1 MSDNSTPQGTDLYS
15 AQNAIR
21 SMLTPQQDNVATDD
35 ALEANA
41 TQVEDAEMPDDQEE
55 EYEAQADNSAVEGS
69 ESDLD
74 DDDDDDGDEYGT
86 LDLSTTI
93 EVGGEEK
100 TIEELRSGFLRQK
113 DYTRKT
119 QELAEHRKAVEAKD
133 QEMDRERAEYAQLLP
148 AMAERINQAAEQE
161 PDWDTLYDAD
171 PVMAA
176 KAERQWR
183 KQQEGRVAQLQAVQ
197 AEQQRMHQIAQTK
210 QQQMQQSYLEQ
221 QRHVLPDIIPEWRDN
236 KVAAT
241 EATQIRDFLINEGFT
256 EQDVSGMSNATLV
269 KLARKAMLY
278 DRGETR
284 ANEVKAKP
292 KKPRTKT
299 LKSGSRASQPK
310 RVSAAQEAQ
319 NRARKTGR
327 VNDAAAAIKAILL

>member
-21 SMLTPQQDNVATDD
+21 SMLAPREDNVTTDD
-35 ALEANA
+35 ALEAEA
-41 TQVEDAEMPDDQEE
+41 AQVDEAEMPDGQEE
-55 EYEAQADNSAVEGS
+55 EYEAQADNSPVEGS

-74 DDDDDDGDEYGT
+74 DEDDDDGDQYGT
-86 LDLSTTI
+86 LDLSTTL
-93 EVGGEEK
+93 EVDGEEI
-100 TIEELRSGFLRQK
+100 TIEELRSGHLRQK

-148 AMAERINQAAEQE
+148 ALAERIQQEAKQE

-183 KQQEGRVAQLQAVQ
+183 KEQEGRVAQLQAVQ
-197 AEQQRMHQIAQTK
+197 AEQQRMQQIEAQK
-210 QQQMQQSYLEQ
+210 HVQMQQSYLEQ
-221 QRHVLPDIIPEWRDN
+221 QRQILPDIIPEWRDG

-241 EATQIRDFLINEGFT
+241 EATQIRDFLLGEGFS

-292 KKPRTKT
+292 KKPRAKI

-310 RVSAAQEAQ
+310 RTSAAQEAQ

-327 VNDAAAAIKAILL
+327 VNDAAAAIKALL

>member
-21 SMLTPQQDNVATDD
+21 SMLAPQEDNVTTDD
-35 ALEANA
+35 ALEAEA
-41 TQVEDAEMPDDQEE
+41 AQVDDAEMPDGQEE
-55 EYEAQADNSAVEGS
+55 EYQAQADNSPVEGS

-74 DDDDDDGDEYGT
+74 DDEDGDGDGYGT
-86 LDLSTTI
+86 LDLSTTL
-93 EVGGEEK
+93 EVDGEEK

-119 QELAEHRKAVEAKD
+119 QELAEHRRAVEAKD

-148 AMAERINQAAEQE
+148 ALAERIQQAAEQE
-161 PDWDTLYDAD
+161 PDWDTLYDTD

-183 KQQEGRVAQLQAVQ
+183 KEQEARTAQLQAVQ
-197 AEQQRMHQIAQTK
+197 AEQQRMQQIAAQK

-221 QRHVLPDIIPEWRDN
+221 QRHILPDIIPEWRDK

-241 EATQIRDFLINEGFT
+241 EATQIRDFLLGEGFS

-292 KKPRTKT
+292 KKPRAKI

-310 RVSAAQEAQ
+310 RTSAAQEAQ

-327 VNDAAAAIKAILL
+327 VNDAAAAIKALL

>member
-21 SMLTPQQDNVATDD
+21 SMLAPQEDNVTTDD
-35 ALEANA
+35 ALEAEA
-41 TQVEDAEMPDDQEE
+41 AQVDEAEMPDGQEE
-55 EYEAQADNSAVEGS
+55 EYEAQADNSPVEGS

-74 DDDDDDGDEYGT
+74 DEDDDDGDGYGT
-86 LDLSTTI
+86 LDLSTTL
-93 EVGGEEK
+93 EVDGEEK

-148 AMAERINQAAEQE
+148 ALAERIQQEAKQE

-183 KQQEGRVAQLQAVQ
+183 KEQEGRVAQLQAVQ
-197 AEQQRMHQIAQTK
+197 AEQQRMQQIEAQK

-221 QRHVLPDIIPEWRDN
+221 QRQILPDIIPEWRDK

-241 EATQIRDFLINEGFT
+241 EATQIRDFLLGEGFS

-310 RVSAAQEAQ
+310 RTSAAQEAQ

-327 VNDAAAAIKAILL
+327 VNDAAAAIKALL

>member
-21 SMLTPQQDNVATDD
+21 SMLTPQEDNVATDD
-35 ALEANA
+35 ALEAEA
-41 TQVEDAEMPDDQEE
+41 AQVEDAEMPEGQED

-74 DDDDDDGDEYGT
+74 DDEDDDGDQYGT

-93 EVGGEEK
+93 EVDGEEK

-119 QELAEHRKAVEAKD
+119 QELAESRKAVEAKD
-133 QEMDRERAEYAQLLP
+133 QEIERERAEYAQLLP
-148 AMAERINQAAEQE
+148 AMAERIQQAAEQE
-161 PDWDTLYDAD
+161 PDWDTLYDTD

-183 KQQEGRVAQLQAVQ
+183 KEQEARAAQLQAVQ
-197 AEQQRMHQIAQTK
+197 AEQQRMQQIAAQK
-210 QQQMQQSYLEQ
+210 QEQMQQSYLEQ
-221 QRHVLPDIIPEWRDN
+221 QRHILPDIIPEWRDK

-241 EATQIRDFLINEGFT
+241 EATQIRDFLLGEGFS

-310 RVSAAQEAQ
+310 RTSAAQEAQ

-327 VNDAAAAIKAILL
+327 VNDAAAAIKALL

>member
-21 SMLTPQQDNVATDD
+21 SMLAPQEDNVTTDD
-35 ALEANA
+35 ALEAEA
-41 TQVEDAEMPDDQEE
+41 AQVDDAEMPDGQEE
-55 EYEAQADNSAVEGS
+55 EYEAQADNSPVEGS

-74 DDDDDDGDEYGT
+74 DEDDDDGDQYGS

-93 EVGGEEK
+93 EVDGEEI
-100 TIEELRSGFLRQK
+100 TIEELRSGHLRQK

-119 QELAEHRKAVEAKD
+119 QELAENRKAMEAQY
-133 QEMDRERAEYAQLLP
+133 QEIERERAEYAQLLP
-148 AMAERINQAAEQE
+148 AMAERIQQAAEQE
-161 PDWDTLYDAD
+161 PDWDTLYDTD

-183 KQQEGRVAQLQAVQ
+183 KEQEGRVAQLQAVQ
-197 AEQQRMHQIAQTK
+197 AEQQRMQQIAAQK
-210 QQQMQQSYLEQ
+210 HQHLQQSYLEQ
-221 QRHVLPDIIPEWRDN
+221 QRHILPDIIPEWRDK

-241 EATQIRDFLINEGFT
+241 EATQIRDFLLGEGFS

-292 KKPRTKT
+292 KKPRAKI

-310 RVSAAQEAQ
+310 RTSAAQEAQ

-327 VNDAAAAIKAILL
+327 VNDAAAAIKALL

>member
-21 SMLTPQQDNVATDD
+21 SMLTPQEDNVATED

-41 TQVEDAEMPDDQEE
+41 AQVEEAEMLDDQEDG
-55 EYEAQADNSAVEGS
+55 YEAQADNSAVEGS

-74 DDDDDDGDEYGT
+74 DDEDDDGDGYGT

-93 EVGGEEK
+93 EVDGEEK

-119 QELAEHRKAVEAKD
+119 QELAEGRRAQEHEF
-133 QEMDRERAEYAQLLP
+133 QEMQRERAEYAQLLP

-310 RVSAAQEAQ
+310 RVSTAQEAQ
-319 NRARKTGR
+319 NRARKTGS

>member
-21 SMLTPQQDNVATDD
+21 SMLAPQEDNVTTDD
-35 ALEANA
+35 ALEAEA
-41 TQVEDAEMPDDQEE
+41 AQVDDAEMPDGQEE
-55 EYEAQADNSAVEGS
+55 EYEAQADNSPVEGS

-74 DDDDDDGDEYGT
+74 DEDDNDGDQYGS

-93 EVGGEEK
+93 EVDGEEI
-100 TIEELRSGFLRQK
+100 TIEELRSGHLRQK

-119 QELAEHRKAVEAKD
+119 QELAENRKAMEAQY
-133 QEMDRERAEYAQLLP
+133 QEIERERAEYAQLLP
-148 AMAERINQAAEQE
+148 AMAERIQQAAEQE
-161 PDWDTLYDAD
+161 PDWDTLYDTD

-183 KQQEGRVAQLQAVQ
+183 KEQEARTAQLQAVQ
-197 AEQQRMHQIAQTK
+197 AEQQRMQQIAAQK

-221 QRHVLPDIIPEWRDN
+221 QRHILPDIIPEWRDK

-241 EATQIRDFLINEGFT
+241 EATQIRDFLLGEGFS

-292 KKPRTKT
+292 KKPRAKI

-310 RVSAAQEAQ
+310 RTSAAQEAQ

-327 VNDAAAAIKAILL
+327 VNDAAAAIKALL

>member
-21 SMLTPQQDNVATDD
+21 SMLAPQEDNVTTDD
-35 ALEANA
+35 ALEAEA
-41 TQVEDAEMPDDQEE
+41 AQVDEAEMPDGQEE
-55 EYEAQADNSAVEGS
+55 EYEAQADNSPVEGS

-74 DDDDDDGDEYGT
+74 DEDDDDGDQYGT
-86 LDLSTTI
+86 LDLSTTL
-93 EVGGEEK
+93 EVDGEEI
-100 TIEELRSGFLRQK
+100 TIEELRSGHLRQK

-133 QEMDRERAEYAQLLP
+133 HEMDRERAEYAQLLP
-148 AMAERINQAAEQE
+148 ALAERIQQEAKQE

-183 KQQEGRVAQLQAVQ
+183 KEQEERAAQLQAVQ
-197 AEQQRMHQIAQTK
+197 AEQQRMQQIEAQK
-210 QQQMQQSYLEQ
+210 REQMQQSYLEQ
-221 QRHVLPDIIPEWRDN
+221 QRQILPDIIPEWRDS

-241 EATQIRDFLINEGFT
+241 EATQIRDFLLGEGFS

-292 KKPRTKT
+292 KKPRAKT

-310 RVSAAQEAQ
+310 RTSAAQEAQ

-327 VNDAAAAIKAILL
+327 VNDAAAAIKALL

>member
-21 SMLTPQQDNVATDD
+21 SMLAPQEDNVTTDD
-35 ALEANA
+35 ALEAEA
-41 TQVEDAEMPDDQEE
+41 AQVDEAEMPDGQEE
-55 EYEAQADNSAVEGS
+55 EYEAQADNSPVEGS

-74 DDDDDDGDEYGT
+74 DEDDDDGDQYGS

-93 EVGGEEK
+93 EVDGEEI
-100 TIEELRSGFLRQK
+100 TIEELRSGHLRQK

-148 AMAERINQAAEQE
+148 ALAERIQQEAKQE

-183 KQQEGRVAQLQAVQ
+183 KEQEARVAQLQAVQ
-197 AEQQRMHQIAQTK
+197 AEQQRMQQIEVQK
-210 QQQMQQSYLEQ
+210 REQMQQSYLEQ
-221 QRHVLPDIIPEWRDN
+221 QRHILPDIIPEWRDK

-241 EATQIRDFLINEGFT
+241 EATQIRDFLLGEGFS

-310 RVSAAQEAQ
+310 RTSAAQEAQ

-327 VNDAAAAIKAILL
+327 VNDAAAAIKALL

>member
-21 SMLTPQQDNVATDD
+21 SMLTPQEDNVATDD
-35 ALEANA
+35 ALEAEA
-41 TQVEDAEMPDDQEE
+41 AQVEDAEMPEGQED

-74 DDDDDDGDEYGT
+74 DDEDDDSDQYGT

-93 EVGGEEK
+93 EVDGEEK

-119 QELAEHRKAVEAKD
+119 QELAESRKAVEAKD
-133 QEMDRERAEYAQLLP
+133 QEIERERAEYAQLLP
-148 AMAERINQAAEQE
+148 AMAERIQQAAEQE
-161 PDWDTLYDAD
+161 PDWDTLYDTD

-183 KQQEGRVAQLQAVQ
+183 KEQEARTAQLQAVQ
-197 AEQQRMHQIAQTK
+197 AEQQRMQQIAAQK
-210 QQQMQQSYLEQ
+210 QEQMQQSYLGQ
-221 QRHVLPDIIPEWRDN
+221 QRHILPDIIPEWRDK

-241 EATQIRDFLINEGFT
+241 EATQIRDFLLGEGFS

-310 RVSAAQEAQ
+310 RTSAAQEAQ

-327 VNDAAAAIKAILL
+327 VNDAAAAIKALL

>member
-21 SMLTPQQDNVATDD
+21 SMLAPQEDNVTTDD
-35 ALEANA
+35 ALEAEA
-41 TQVEDAEMPDDQEE
+41 AQVDEAEMPDGQEE
-55 EYEAQADNSAVEGS
+55 EYEAQADNSPVEGS

-74 DDDDDDGDEYGT
+74 DEDDDDGDQYGT

-93 EVGGEEK
+93 EVDGEEK
-100 TIEELRSGFLRQK
+100 TIEELRSGHLRQK

-119 QELAEHRKAVEAKD
+119 QELAENRKAMEAQY
-133 QEMDRERAEYAQLLP
+133 QEIERERAEYAQLLP
-148 AMAERINQAAEQE
+148 AMAERIQQAAEQE
-161 PDWDTLYDAD
+161 PDWDTLYDTD

-183 KQQEGRVAQLQAVQ
+183 KEQEARTAQLQAVQ
-197 AEQQRMHQIAQTK
+197 AEQQRMQQIAAQK

-221 QRHVLPDIIPEWRDN
+221 QRHILPDIIPEWRDK

-241 EATQIRDFLINEGFT
+241 EATQIRDFLLGEGFS

-292 KKPRTKT
+292 KKPRAKI

-310 RVSAAQEAQ
+310 RTSAAQEAQ

-327 VNDAAAAIKAILL
+327 VNDAAAAIKALL

>member
-21 SMLTPQQDNVATDD
+21 SMLAPQEDNVTTDD
-35 ALEANA
+35 ALEAEA
-41 TQVEDAEMPDDQEE
+41 AQVDDAEMPDGQEE
-55 EYEAQADNSAVEGS
+55 EYEAQADNSPVEGS

-74 DDDDDDGDEYGT
+74 DEDDDDGDQYGS

-93 EVGGEEK
+93 EVDGEEI
-100 TIEELRSGFLRQK
+100 TIEELRSGHLRQK

-119 QELAEHRKAVEAKD
+119 QELAENRKAMEAQY
-133 QEMDRERAEYAQLLP
+133 QEIERERAEYAQLLP
-148 AMAERINQAAEQE
+148 AMAERIQQAAEQE

-183 KQQEGRVAQLQAVQ
+183 KEQEARVAQLQAVQ
-197 AEQQRMHQIAQTK
+197 AEQQRMQQIEAQK
-210 QQQMQQSYLEQ
+210 HEQMQQSYLEQ
-221 QRHVLPDIIPEWRDN
+221 QRQILPDIIPEWRDS

-241 EATQIRDFLINEGFT
+241 EATQIRDFLLGEGFS

-310 RVSAAQEAQ
+310 RTSAAQEAQ

-327 VNDAAAAIKAILL
+327 VNDAAAAIKALL

>member
-21 SMLTPQQDNVATDD
+21 SMLAPQEDNVTTDD
-35 ALEANA
+35 ALEAEA
-41 TQVEDAEMPDDQEE
+41 AQVDEAEMPDGQEE
-55 EYEAQADNSAVEGS
+55 EYEAQADNSPVEGS

-74 DDDDDDGDEYGT
+74 DEDDDDGDQYGS

-93 EVGGEEK
+93 EVDGEEI
-100 TIEELRSGFLRQK
+100 TIEELRSGHLRQK

-148 AMAERINQAAEQE
+148 AMAERIQQAAEQE

-183 KQQEGRVAQLQAVQ
+183 KEQEGRVAQLQAVQ
-197 AEQQRMHQIAQTK
+197 AEQQRMQQIEAQK

-221 QRHVLPDIIPEWRDN
+221 QRHILPDIIPEWRDK

-241 EATQIRDFLINEGFT
+241 EATQIRDFLLGEGFS

-292 KKPRTKT
+292 KKPRAKI

-310 RVSAAQEAQ
+310 RTSAAQEAQ

-327 VNDAAAAIKAILL
+327 VNDAAAAIKALL

>member
-21 SMLTPQQDNVATDD
+21 SMLTPQEDNVATDD
-35 ALEANA
+35 ALEAEA
-41 TQVEDAEMPDDQEE
+41 AQVEDAEMPEGQEE

-74 DDDDDDGDEYGT
+74 DDEDDDGDQYGT

-93 EVGGEEK
+93 EVDGEEK

-119 QELAEHRKAVEAKD
+119 QELAESRKAIEAKD
-133 QEMDRERAEYAQLLP
+133 QEIERERAEYAQLLP
-148 AMAERINQAAEQE
+148 AMAERIQQAAEQE
-161 PDWDTLYDAD
+161 PDWDTLYDTD

-183 KQQEGRVAQLQAVQ
+183 KEQEARSAQLQAVQ
-197 AEQQRMHQIAQTK
+197 AEQQRMQQIAAQK
-210 QQQMQQSYLEQ
+210 QEQMQQSYLEQ
-221 QRHVLPDIIPEWRDN
+221 QRHILPDIIPEWRDK

-241 EATQIRDFLINEGFT
+241 EATQIRDFLLGEGFS

-310 RVSAAQEAQ
+310 RTSAAQEAQ

-327 VNDAAAAIKAILL
+327 VNDAAAAIKALL

>member
-21 SMLTPQQDNVATDD
+21 SMLTPQEDNVATED

-41 TQVEDAEMPDDQEE
+41 TQVEEAEMLDDQEDG
-55 EYEAQADNSAVEGS
+55 YEAQADNSAVEGS

-74 DDDDDDGDEYGT
+74 DDDDDDGDGYGT

-93 EVGGEEK
+93 EVDGEEK

-119 QELAEHRKAVEAKD
+119 QELAENRRVQAEQF
-133 QEMDRERAEYAQLLP
+133 QEIERERAEYAQLLP
-148 AMAERINQAAEQE
+148 AMAERIKQTAEQE

-176 KAERQWR
+176 KTERQWR

-197 AEQQRMHQIAQTK
+197 AEQQRMQQLAQNK
-210 QQQMQQSYLEQ
+210 QQHMQNSYLEQ

-236 KVAAT
+236 KVAAK
-241 EATQIRDFLINEGFT
+241 EATQIRDFLLNEGFT

-292 KKPRTKT
+292 MKSRTKT
-299 LKSGSRASQPK
+299 LKSGSRQSQPK
-310 RVSAAQEAQ
+310 RVSSVQEAQ
-319 NRARKTGR
+319 NRARKTGS
-327 VNDAAAAIKAILL
+327 VKDAQAAIKALL

>member
-15 AQNAIR
+15 AQNAIK
-21 SMLTPQQDNVATDD
+21 SMLTPSEDNVATDD
-35 ALEANA
+35 ALMAEP
-41 TQVEDAEMPDDQEE
+41 TQVEEAEMPEDQEV
-55 EYEAQADNSAVEGS
+55 EYEAEADNSPVEGS

-74 DDDDDDGDEYGT
+74 DDEYEDSDGDGT

-93 EVGGEEK
+93 DVDGEEK

-119 QELAEHRKAVEAKD
+119 QELAESRKVQETEF
-133 QEMDRERAEYAQLLP
+133 QEMQRERAEYAQLLP

-171 PVMAA
+171 PTMAA

-183 KQQEGRVAQLQAVQ
+183 KQQDERVAQLQAVQ
-197 AEQQRMHQIAQTK
+197 TEQQRMQQLALE
-210 QQQMQQSYLEQ
+210 QQQKMQQSYVEQ
-221 QRHVLPDIIPEWRDN
+221 QRQVLPEIIPEWRDN

-241 EATQIRDFLINEGFT
+241 EATQIRDFLLKEGFSD
-256 EQDVSGMSNATLV
+256 QDVGGMTNATLV

-292 KKPRTKT
+292 KKPRAKT

-310 RVSAAQEAQ
+310 RASPAQEAQ
-319 NRARKTGR
+319 NRARKSGR
-327 VNDAAAAIKAILL
+327 VADAAAAIKALL

>member
-21 SMLTPQQDNVATDD
+21 SMLAPQEDNVTTDD
-35 ALEANA
+35 ALEAEA
-41 TQVEDAEMPDDQEE
+41 AQVDDAEMPDGQEE
-55 EYEAQADNSAVEGS
+55 EYEAQADNSPVEGS

-74 DDDDDDGDEYGT
+74 DEDDDDGDQYGS

-93 EVGGEEK
+93 EVDGEEI
-100 TIEELRSGFLRQK
+100 TIEELRSGHLRQK

-148 AMAERINQAAEQE
+148 ALAERIQQEAKQE

-183 KQQEGRVAQLQAVQ
+183 KEQEERVAQLQAVQ
-197 AEQQRMHQIAQTK
+197 AEQQRMQQIEAQK
-210 QQQMQQSYLEQ
+210 HEQMQQSYLEQ
-221 QRHVLPDIIPEWRDN
+221 QRQILPDIIPEWRDS

-241 EATQIRDFLINEGFT
+241 EATQIRDFLLGEGFS

-310 RVSAAQEAQ
+310 RTSAAQEAQ

-327 VNDAAAAIKAILL
+327 VNDAAAAIKALL

>member
-21 SMLTPQQDNVATDD
+21 SMLAPQEDNVTTDD
-35 ALEANA
+35 ALEAEA
-41 TQVEDAEMPDDQEE
+41 AQVDDAEMPDGQEE
-55 EYEAQADNSAVEGS
+55 EYEAQADNSPVEGS

-74 DDDDDDGDEYGT
+74 DEDDDDGDQYGT
-86 LDLSTTI
+86 LDLSTTL
-93 EVGGEEK
+93 EVDGEEI
-100 TIEELRSGFLRQK
+100 TIEELRSGHLRQK

-148 AMAERINQAAEQE
+148 ALAERIQQEAKQE
-161 PDWDTLYDAD
+161 PDWDTLYDTD

-183 KQQEGRVAQLQAVQ
+183 KEQEERVAQLQAVQ
-197 AEQQRMHQIAQTK
+197 AEQQRMQQIEAQK
-210 QQQMQQSYLEQ
+210 REQMQQSYLEQ
-221 QRHVLPDIIPEWRDN
+221 QRQILPDIIPEWRDS

-241 EATQIRDFLINEGFT
+241 EATQIRDFLLGEGFS

-284 ANEVKAKP
+284 ANQVKAKP
-292 KKPRTKT
+292 KKPRAKT

-310 RVSAAQEAQ
+310 RTSAAQEAQ

-327 VNDAAAAIKAILL
+327 VNDAAAAIKALL

>member
-21 SMLTPQQDNVATDD
+21 SMLAPQEDNVTTDD
-35 ALEANA
+35 ALEAEA
-41 TQVEDAEMPDDQEE
+41 AQVDDAEMPDGQEE
-55 EYEAQADNSAVEGS
+55 GYEAQADNSPVEGS

-74 DDDDDDGDEYGT
+74 DDEDGDGDGYGT
-86 LDLSTTI
+86 LDLSTTL
-93 EVGGEEK
+93 EVDGEEK

-119 QELAEHRKAVEAKD
+119 QELAENRKAMDAQY
-133 QEMDRERAEYAQLLP
+133 QEIERERAEYAQLLP
-148 AMAERINQAAEQE
+148 AMAERIQQAAEQE
-161 PDWDTLYDAD
+161 PDWDTLYDTD

-183 KQQEGRVAQLQAVQ
+183 KEQEGRVAQLQAVQ
-197 AEQQRMHQIAQTK
+197 AEQQRMQQIEAQK
-210 QQQMQQSYLEQ
+210 REQMQQSYLEQ
-221 QRHVLPDIIPEWRDN
+221 QRHILPDIIPEWRDR

-241 EATQIRDFLINEGFT
+241 EATQIRDFLLGEGFS

-292 KKPRTKT
+292 KKPRAKI

-310 RVSAAQEAQ
+310 RTSAAQEAQ

-327 VNDAAAAIKAILL
+327 VNDAAAAIKALL

>member
-21 SMLTPQQDNVATDD
+21 SMLAPQEDNVTTDD
-35 ALEANA
+35 ALEAEA
-41 TQVEDAEMPDDQEE
+41 AQVDDAEMPDGQEE
-55 EYEAQADNSAVEGS
+55 EYEAQADNSPIEGS

-74 DDDDDDGDEYGT
+74 DGDDDDGDQYGS

-93 EVGGEEK
+93 EVDGEEI
-100 TIEELRSGFLRQK
+100 TIEELRSGHLRQK

-119 QELAEHRKAVEAKD
+119 QELAENRKAMEAQY
-133 QEMDRERAEYAQLLP
+133 QEIERERAEYAQLLP
-148 AMAERINQAAEQE
+148 AMAERIQQAAEQE
-161 PDWDTLYDAD
+161 PDWDTLYDTD

-183 KQQEGRVAQLQAVQ
+183 KEQEARTAQLQAVQ
-197 AEQQRMHQIAQTK
+197 AEQQRMQQIAAQK

-221 QRHVLPDIIPEWRDN
+221 QRHILPDIIPEWRDK

-241 EATQIRDFLINEGFT
+241 EATQIRDFLLGEGFS

-310 RVSAAQEAQ
+310 RTSAAQEAQ

-327 VNDAAAAIKAILL
+327 VNDAAAAIKALL

>member
-21 SMLTPQQDNVATDD
+21 SMLAPQEDNVTTDD
-35 ALEANA
+35 ALEAEA
-41 TQVEDAEMPDDQEE
+41 AQVDDAEMPDGQEE
-55 EYEAQADNSAVEGS
+55 EYEAQADNSPVEGS

-74 DDDDDDGDEYGT
+74 DEDDDDGDQYGS

-93 EVGGEEK
+93 EVDGEEI
-100 TIEELRSGFLRQK
+100 TIEELRSGHLRQK

-119 QELAEHRKAVEAKD
+119 QELAENRKAMEAQY
-133 QEMDRERAEYAQLLP
+133 QEIERERAEYAQLLP
-148 AMAERINQAAEQE
+148 AMAERIQQAAEQE
-161 PDWDTLYDAD
+161 PDWDTLYDTD

-183 KQQEGRVAQLQAVQ
+183 KEQEGRVAQLQAVQ
-197 AEQQRMHQIAQTK
+197 AEQQRMQQIEAQK

-221 QRHVLPDIIPEWRDN
+221 QRHILPDIIPEWRDK

-241 EATQIRDFLINEGFT
+241 EATQIRDFLLGEGFS

-292 KKPRTKT
+292 KKPRAKI

-310 RVSAAQEAQ
+310 RTSAAQEAQ

-327 VNDAAAAIKAILL
+327 VNDAAAAIKALL

>member
-93 EVGGEEK
+93 EVDGEER

-119 QELAEHRKAVEAKD
+119 QELAENRKVQEQEY
-133 QEMDRERAEYAQLLP
+133 QEM
-148 AMAERINQAAEQE
+148 
-161 PDWDTLYDAD
+161 
-171 PVMAA
+171 
-176 KAERQWR
+176 
-183 KQQEGRVAQLQAVQ
+183 
-197 AEQQRMHQIAQTK
+197 
-210 QQQMQQSYLEQ
+210 
-221 QRHVLPDIIPEWRDN
+221 
-236 KVAAT
+236 
-241 EATQIRDFLINEGFT
+241 
-256 EQDVSGMSNATLV
+256 
-269 KLARKAMLY
+269 
-278 DRGETR
+278 
-284 ANEVKAKP
+284 
-292 KKPRTKT
+292 
-299 LKSGSRASQPK
+299 
-310 RVSAAQEAQ
+310 
-319 NRARKTGR
+319 
-327 VNDAAAAIKAILL
+327 

>member
-21 SMLTPQQDNVATDD
+21 SMLAPQEDNVTTDD
-35 ALEANA
+35 ALEAEA
-41 TQVEDAEMPDDQEE
+41 AQVDDAEMPDGQEE
-55 EYEAQADNSAVEGS
+55 GYEAQADNSPVEGS

-74 DDDDDDGDEYGT
+74 DDEDGDGDGYGT
-86 LDLSTTI
+86 LDLSTTL
-93 EVGGEEK
+93 EVDGEEK

-119 QELAEHRKAVEAKD
+119 QELAENRKAMEAQY
-133 QEMDRERAEYAQLLP
+133 QEIERERAEYAQLLP
-148 AMAERINQAAEQE
+148 AMAERIQQAAEQE
-161 PDWDTLYDAD
+161 PDWDTLYDTD

-183 KQQEGRVAQLQAVQ
+183 KEQEARTAQLQAVQ
-197 AEQQRMHQIAQTK
+197 AEQQRMQQIAAQK

-221 QRHVLPDIIPEWRDN
+221 QRHILPDIIPEWRDK

-241 EATQIRDFLINEGFT
+241 EATQIRDFLLGEGFS

-292 KKPRTKT
+292 KKPRAKI

-310 RVSAAQEAQ
+310 RTSAAQEAQ

-327 VNDAAAAIKAILL
+327 VNDAAAAIKALL

>member
-21 SMLTPQQDNVATDD
+21 SMLTPQEDNVATDD
-35 ALEANA
+35 ALEAEA
-41 TQVEDAEMPDDQEE
+41 AQVEDAEMPEGQEE
-55 EYEAQADNSAVEGS
+55 EYEAQADNSPVEGS

-74 DDDDDDGDEYGT
+74 DDEDDDGDQYGT

-93 EVGGEEK
+93 EVDGEEQ

-119 QELAEHRKAVEAKD
+119 QELAESRKAIEAKD
-133 QEMDRERAEYAQLLP
+133 QEIERERAEYAQLLP
-148 AMAERINQAAEQE
+148 AMAERIHQAAEQE
-161 PDWDTLYDAD
+161 PDWDTLYDTD

-183 KQQEGRVAQLQAVQ
+183 KEQEARTAQLQAVQ
-197 AEQQRMHQIAQTK
+197 AEQQRMQQIAAQK
-210 QQQMQQSYLEQ
+210 QEQMQQSYLEQ
-221 QRHVLPDIIPEWRDN
+221 QRHILPDIIPEWRDK

-241 EATQIRDFLINEGFT
+241 EATQIRDFLLGEGFS

-310 RVSAAQEAQ
+310 RTSAAQEAQ

-327 VNDAAAAIKAILL
+327 VTDAAAAIKALL

>member
-21 SMLTPQQDNVATDD
+21 SMLAPQEDNVTTDD
-35 ALEANA
+35 ALEAEA
-41 TQVEDAEMPDDQEE
+41 AQVDDAEMPDGQEE
-55 EYEAQADNSAVEGS
+55 EYEAQADNSPVEGS

-74 DDDDDDGDEYGT
+74 DEDDDDGDGYGT

-93 EVGGEEK
+93 EVDGEEK

-148 AMAERINQAAEQE
+148 ALAERIQQEAKQE

-183 KQQEGRVAQLQAVQ
+183 KEQEARTAQLQAVQ
-197 AEQQRMHQIAQTK
+197 AEQQRMQQIAAQK
-210 QQQMQQSYLEQ
+210 HQHLQQSYLEQ
-221 QRHVLPDIIPEWRDN
+221 QRHILPDIIPEWRDK

-241 EATQIRDFLINEGFT
+241 EATQIRDFLLGEGFS

-292 KKPRTKT
+292 KKPRAKI

-310 RVSAAQEAQ
+310 RTSAAQEAQ

-327 VNDAAAAIKAILL
+327 VNDAAAAIKALL

>member
-21 SMLTPQQDNVATDD
+21 SMLAPQEDNVTTDD
-35 ALEANA
+35 ALEAEA
-41 TQVEDAEMPDDQEE
+41 AQVDDAEMPDGQEE
-55 EYEAQADNSAVEGS
+55 EYEAQADNSPVEGS

-74 DDDDDDGDEYGT
+74 DDEDGDGDGYGT
-86 LDLSTTI
+86 LDLSTTL
-93 EVGGEEK
+93 EVDGEEK

-119 QELAEHRKAVEAKD
+119 QELAENRKAMEAQY
-133 QEMDRERAEYAQLLP
+133 QEIERERAEYAQLLP
-148 AMAERINQAAEQE
+148 AMAERIQQAAEQE
-161 PDWDTLYDAD
+161 PDWDTLYDTD

-183 KQQEGRVAQLQAVQ
+183 KEQEARTAQLQAVQ
-197 AEQQRMHQIAQTK
+197 AEQQRMQQIAAQK

-221 QRHVLPDIIPEWRDN
+221 QRHILPDIIPEWRDK

-241 EATQIRDFLINEGFT
+241 EATQIRDFLLGEGFS

-292 KKPRTKT
+292 KKPRAKT

-310 RVSAAQEAQ
+310 RTSAAQEAQ

-327 VNDAAAAIKAILL
+327 VNDAAAAIKALL

>member
-21 SMLTPQQDNVATDD
+21 SMLTPQEDNVATDD
-35 ALEANA
+35 ALEAEA
-41 TQVEDAEMPDDQEE
+41 AQVEDAEMPEGQED
-55 EYEAQADNSAVEGS
+55 EYEARADNSAVEGS

-74 DDDDDDGDEYGT
+74 DEDDDDGDQYGT

-93 EVGGEEK
+93 EVDGEEK

-119 QELAEHRKAVEAKD
+119 QELAESRKAVEAKD
-133 QEMDRERAEYAQLLP
+133 QEIERERAEYAQLLP
-148 AMAERINQAAEQE
+148 AMAERIQQAAEQE
-161 PDWDTLYDAD
+161 PDWDTLYDTD

-183 KQQEGRVAQLQAVQ
+183 KEQEARTAQLQAVQ
-197 AEQQRMHQIAQTK
+197 AEQQRMQQIAAQK
-210 QQQMQQSYLEQ
+210 QDQMQQSYLEQ
-221 QRHVLPDIIPEWRDN
+221 QRHILPDIIPEWRDK

-241 EATQIRDFLINEGFT
+241 EATQIRDFLLGEGFS

-310 RVSAAQEAQ
+310 RTSAAQEAQ

-327 VNDAAAAIKAILL
+327 VNDAAAAIKALL

>member
-21 SMLTPQQDNVATDD
+21 SMLAPQEDNVTTDD
-35 ALEANA
+35 ALEAKA
-41 TQVEDAEMPDDQEE
+41 AQVDEAEMPDGQEE
-55 EYEAQADNSAVEGS
+55 EYEAQADNSPVEGS

-74 DDDDDDGDEYGT
+74 DEDDDDGDQYGS

-93 EVGGEEK
+93 EVDGEEI
-100 TIEELRSGFLRQK
+100 TIEELRSGHLRQK

-133 QEMDRERAEYAQLLP
+133 QEIDRERAEYAQLLP
-148 AMAERINQAAEQE
+148 ALAERIQQEAKQE
-161 PDWDTLYDAD
+161 PDWDTLYDTD

-183 KQQEGRVAQLQAVQ
+183 KEQEGRVAQLQAVQ
-197 AEQQRMHQIAQTK
+197 AEQQRMQQIAAQK

-221 QRHVLPDIIPEWRDN
+221 QRHILPDIIPEWRDK

-241 EATQIRDFLINEGFT
+241 EATQIRDFLLGEGFS

-310 RVSAAQEAQ
+310 RTSAAQEAQ

-327 VNDAAAAIKAILL
+327 VNDAAAAIKALL

>member
-21 SMLTPQQDNVATDD
+21 SMLAPQEDNVTTDD
-35 ALEANA
+35 ALEAEA
-41 TQVEDAEMPDDQEE
+41 AQVDDAEMPDGQEE
-55 EYEAQADNSAVEGS
+55 EYEAQADNSPVEGS

-74 DDDDDDGDEYGT
+74 DEDDDDGDQYGS

-93 EVGGEEK
+93 EVDGEEI
-100 TIEELRSGFLRQK
+100 TIEELRSGHLRQK

-119 QELAEHRKAVEAKD
+119 QELAEHRRAVEAKD

-148 AMAERINQAAEQE
+148 ALAERIQQAAEQE
-161 PDWDTLYDAD
+161 PDWDTLYDTD

-183 KQQEGRVAQLQAVQ
+183 KEQEARTAQLQAVQ
-197 AEQQRMHQIAQTK
+197 AEQQRMQQIAAQK

-221 QRHVLPDIIPEWRDN
+221 QRHILPDIIPEWRDK

-241 EATQIRDFLINEGFT
+241 EATQIRDFLLGEGFS

-292 KKPRTKT
+292 KKPRAKI

-310 RVSAAQEAQ
+310 RTSAAQEAQ

-327 VNDAAAAIKAILL
+327 VNDAAAAIKALL

>member
-21 SMLTPQQDNVATDD
+21 SMLTPQEDNVATDD
-35 ALEANA
+35 ALEAEA
-41 TQVEDAEMPDDQEE
+41 AQVEDAEMPEGQED

-74 DDDDDDGDEYGT
+74 DDEDDDGDQYGT

-93 EVGGEEK
+93 EVDGEEK

-119 QELAEHRKAVEAKD
+119 QELAESRKAVEAKD
-133 QEMDRERAEYAQLLP
+133 QEIDRERAEYAQLLP
-148 AMAERINQAAEQE
+148 AMAERIQQAAEQE
-161 PDWDTLYDAD
+161 PDWDTLYDTD

-183 KQQEGRVAQLQAVQ
+183 KEQEARTAQLQAVQ
-197 AEQQRMHQIAQTK
+197 AEQQRMQQIAAQK
-210 QQQMQQSYLEQ
+210 QEQMQQSYLEQ
-221 QRHVLPDIIPEWRDN
+221 QRHILPDIIPEWRDK

-241 EATQIRDFLINEGFT
+241 EATQIRDFLLGEGFS

-310 RVSAAQEAQ
+310 RTSAAQEAQ

-327 VNDAAAAIKAILL
+327 VTDAAAAIKALL

>member
-21 SMLTPQQDNVATDD
+21 SMLAPQEDNVTTDD
-35 ALEANA
+35 ALEAEA
-41 TQVEDAEMPDDQEE
+41 AQVDDAEMPDGQEE
-55 EYEAQADNSAVEGS
+55 EYEAQADNSPVEGS

-74 DDDDDDGDEYGT
+74 DEDDDDGDQYGS

-93 EVGGEEK
+93 EVDGEEI
-100 TIEELRSGFLRQK
+100 TIEELRSGHLRQK

-119 QELAEHRKAVEAKD
+119 QELAENRKAMEAQY
-133 QEMDRERAEYAQLLP
+133 QEIERERAEYAQLLP
-148 AMAERINQAAEQE
+148 AMAERIQQAAEQE

-183 KQQEGRVAQLQAVQ
+183 KEQEGRVAQLQAVQ
-197 AEQQRMHQIAQTK
+197 AEQQRMQQIAAQK
-210 QQQMQQSYLEQ
+210 HQHLQQSYLEQ
-221 QRHVLPDIIPEWRDN
+221 QRHILPDIIPEWRDK

-241 EATQIRDFLINEGFT
+241 EATQIRDFLLGEGFS

-292 KKPRTKT
+292 KKPRAKI

-310 RVSAAQEAQ
+310 RTSAAQEAQ

-327 VNDAAAAIKAILL
+327 VNDAAAAIKALL

>member
-35 ALEANA
+35 ALEAEA
-41 TQVEDAEMPDDQEE
+41 AQVEDAEMPEGQED

-74 DDDDDDGDEYGT
+74 DDEDDDGDQYGT

-119 QELAEHRKAVEAKD
+119 QELAESRKAVEAKD
-133 QEMDRERAEYAQLLP
+133 QEIERERAEYAQLLP
-148 AMAERINQAAEQE
+148 AMAERIQQAAEQE
-161 PDWDTLYDAD
+161 PDWDTLYDTD

-183 KQQEGRVAQLQAVQ
+183 KEQEARTAQLQAVQ
-197 AEQQRMHQIAQTK
+197 AEQQRMQQIAAQK

-236 KVAAT
+236 KVAAK
-241 EATQIRDFLINEGFT
+241 EATQIRDFLLNEGFT

-284 ANEVKAKP
+284 ANQVKAKP
-292 KKPRTKT
+292 KKARTKT

-310 RVSAAQEAQ
+310 RTSAAQEAQ

-327 VNDAAAAIKAILL
+327 VNDAAAAIKALL

>member
-310 RVSAAQEAQ
+310 RVSTAQEAQ
-319 NRARKTGR
+319 NRARKTGS

>member
-21 SMLTPQQDNVATDD
+21 SMLAPQEDNVTTDD
-35 ALEANA
+35 ALEAEA
-41 TQVEDAEMPDDQEE
+41 AQVDEAEMPDGQEE
-55 EYEAQADNSAVEGS
+55 EYEAQADNSPVEGS

-74 DDDDDDGDEYGT
+74 DEDDDDGDGYGT
-86 LDLSTTI
+86 LDLSTTL
-93 EVGGEEK
+93 EVDGEEK

-148 AMAERINQAAEQE
+148 ALAERIQQEAKQE

-183 KQQEGRVAQLQAVQ
+183 KEQEGRVAQLQAVQ
-197 AEQQRMHQIAQTK
+197 AEQQRMQQIEAQK
-210 QQQMQQSYLEQ
+210 HVQMQQSYLEQ
-221 QRHVLPDIIPEWRDN
+221 QRQILPDIIPEWRDS

-241 EATQIRDFLINEGFT
+241 EATQIRDFLLGEGFS
-256 EQDVSGMSNATLV
+256 EKDVSGMSNATLV

-310 RVSAAQEAQ
+310 RTSAAQEAQ

-327 VNDAAAAIKAILL
+327 VNDAAAAIKALL

>member
-21 SMLTPQQDNVATDD
+21 SMLAPQEDNVTTDD
-35 ALEANA
+35 ALEAEA
-41 TQVEDAEMPDDQEE
+41 AQVDEAEMPDGQEE
-55 EYEAQADNSAVEGS
+55 EYEAQADNSPVEGS

-74 DDDDDDGDEYGT
+74 DEDDDDGDQYGS

-93 EVGGEEK
+93 EVDGEEI
-100 TIEELRSGFLRQK
+100 TIEELRSGHLRQK

-133 QEMDRERAEYAQLLP
+133 QEIDRERAEYAQLLP
-148 AMAERINQAAEQE
+148 ALAERIQQEAKQE
-161 PDWDTLYDAD
+161 PDWDTLYDTD

-183 KQQEGRVAQLQAVQ
+183 KEQEGRVAQLQAVQ
-197 AEQQRMHQIAQTK
+197 AEQQRMQQIAAQK
-210 QQQMQQSYLEQ
+210 QQHMQQSYLEQ
-221 QRHVLPDIIPEWRDN
+221 QRHILPDIIPEWRDK

-241 EATQIRDFLINEGFT
+241 EATQIRDFLLGEGFS

-292 KKPRTKT
+292 KKPRAKI

-310 RVSAAQEAQ
+310 RTSAAQEAQ

-327 VNDAAAAIKAILL
+327 VNDAAAAIKALL

>member
-21 SMLTPQQDNVATDD
+21 SMLAPQEDNVTTDD
-35 ALEANA
+35 ALEAEA
-41 TQVEDAEMPDDQEE
+41 AQVDDAEMPDGQEE
-55 EYEAQADNSAVEGS
+55 EYEAQADNSPVEGS

-74 DDDDDDGDEYGT
+74 DEDDDDGDGYGT
-86 LDLSTTI
+86 LDLSTTL
-93 EVGGEEK
+93 EVDGEEK

-148 AMAERINQAAEQE
+148 ALAERIQQEAKQE
-161 PDWDTLYDAD
+161 PDWDTLYDTD

-183 KQQEGRVAQLQAVQ
+183 KEQEARTAQLQAVQ
-197 AEQQRMHQIAQTK
+197 AEQQRMQQIAAQK

-221 QRHVLPDIIPEWRDN
+221 QRHILPDIIPEWRDK

-241 EATQIRDFLINEGFT
+241 EATQIRDFLLGEGFS

-292 KKPRTKT
+292 KKPRAKI

-310 RVSAAQEAQ
+310 RTSAAQEAQ

-327 VNDAAAAIKAILL
+327 VNDAAAAIKALL

>member
-1 MSDNSTPQGTDLYS
+1 MLAPQE
-15 AQNAIR
+15 
-21 SMLTPQQDNVATDD
+21 DNVTTDD
-35 ALEANA
+35 ALEAEA
-41 TQVEDAEMPDDQEE
+41 AQVDEAEMPDGQEE
-55 EYEAQADNSAVEGS
+55 EYEAQADNSPVEGS

-74 DDDDDDGDEYGT
+74 DEDDDDGDQYGT
-86 LDLSTTI
+86 LDLSTTL
-93 EVGGEEK
+93 EVDGEEI
-100 TIEELRSGFLRQK
+100 TIEELRSGHLRQK

-148 AMAERINQAAEQE
+148 ALAERIQQEAKQE

-183 KQQEGRVAQLQAVQ
+183 KEQEERVAQLQAVQ
-197 AEQQRMHQIAQTK
+197 AEQQRMQQIEAQK
-210 QQQMQQSYLEQ
+210 REQMQQSYLEQ
-221 QRHVLPDIIPEWRDN
+221 QRQILPDIIPEWRDS

-241 EATQIRDFLINEGFT
+241 EATQIRDFLLGEGFS

-284 ANEVKAKP
+284 ANQVKAKP
-292 KKPRTKT
+292 KKPRAKT

-310 RVSAAQEAQ
+310 RTSAAQEAQ

-327 VNDAAAAIKAILL
+327 VNDAAAAIKALL

>member
-21 SMLTPQQDNVATDD
+21 SMLAPQEDNVTTDD
-35 ALEANA
+35 ALEAETA
-41 TQVEDAEMPDDQEE
+41 QVDDAEMPDGQEE
-55 EYEAQADNSAVEGS
+55 EYEAQADNSPVEGS

-74 DDDDDDGDEYGT
+74 DEDDDDGDQYGT
-86 LDLSTTI
+86 LDLSTTL
-93 EVGGEEK
+93 EVDGEEI
-100 TIEELRSGFLRQK
+100 TIEELRSGHLRQK

-133 QEMDRERAEYAQLLP
+133 QEIERERAEYAQLLP
-148 AMAERINQAAEQE
+148 AMAERIQQAAEQE
-161 PDWDTLYDAD
+161 PDWDTLYDTD

-183 KQQEGRVAQLQAVQ
+183 KEQEARTAQLQAVQ
-197 AEQQRMHQIAQTK
+197 AEQQRMQQIAAQK

-221 QRHVLPDIIPEWRDN
+221 QRHILPDIIPEWRDK

-241 EATQIRDFLINEGFT
+241 EATQIRDFLLGEGFS

-292 KKPRTKT
+292 KKPRAKI

-310 RVSAAQEAQ
+310 RTSAAQEAQ

-327 VNDAAAAIKAILL
+327 VNDAAAAIKALL

>member
-21 SMLTPQQDNVATDD
+21 SMLAPQEDNVTTDD
-35 ALEANA
+35 ALEAEA
-41 TQVEDAEMPDDQEE
+41 AQVDEAEMPDGQEE
-55 EYEAQADNSAVEGS
+55 EYEAQADNSPVEGS

-74 DDDDDDGDEYGT
+74 DEDDDDGDQYGS

-93 EVGGEEK
+93 EVDGEEI
-100 TIEELRSGFLRQK
+100 TIEELRSGHLRQK

-119 QELAEHRKAVEAKD
+119 QELAENRKAMEAQY
-133 QEMDRERAEYAQLLP
+133 QEIERERAEYAQLLP
-148 AMAERINQAAEQE
+148 AMAERIQQAAEQE

-183 KQQEGRVAQLQAVQ
+183 KEQEGRVAQLQAVQ
-197 AEQQRMHQIAQTK
+197 AEQQRMQQIEAQK
-210 QQQMQQSYLEQ
+210 HEQMQQSYLEQ
-221 QRHVLPDIIPEWRDN
+221 QRQILPDIIPEWRDS

-241 EATQIRDFLINEGFT
+241 EATQIRDFLLGEGFS
-256 EQDVSGMSNATLV
+256 EKDVSGMSNATLV

-310 RVSAAQEAQ
+310 RTSAAQEAQ

-327 VNDAAAAIKAILL
+327 VNDAAAAIKALL